1 MCKIPDQILKLMED
15 SKPDAKRAAF
25 AWFNKCDLDEI
36 QKEKIVLVECERV
49 ESFIEYANKKGVHP
63 SGGALSQDFKSQ
75 YLYL

>member
-1 MCKIPDQILKLMED
+1 MKVPQRVKDLLNETKGET
-15 SKPDAKRAAF
+15 KKAAWNF
-25 AWFNKCDLDEI
+25 FNKCDLADL
-36 QKEKIVLVECERV
+36 QNDKICLVECERV